1 MRRQMDLDQLRHI
14 FVQEAEDG
22 LSAMEDALLALESRP
37 EDSEPINEIFRF
49 AHTIKGGAGM
59 VGFESVAEYAHK
71 VEDALSLI
79 RDGAITV
86 TPARITA
93 LLQIVDVLREMVAVA
108 ALGKATP
115 VRAADLALLQQLS
128 PDGVVVDDTPA
139 DPDVA
144 DENDTFTGGG
154 VRRTAARSL
163 RVDMI
168 KLDGLLNLSGEIA
181 VAKGR
186 LMQSIAANGA
196 GRNDMAAAEEMERLL
211 TSLHEFVMTMRLV
224 PLGPSFRQHLRT
236 VRDIAAS
243 QGKLVRVLL
252 EGEDVEVDASI
263 VEQLRDPLS
272 HLVRNAVDH
281 GIEHPAARRD
291 AGKDPCG
298 TITLHAR
305 HERGLVIIEVR
316 DDGRGMSRDRI
327 VETAERRGV
336 VTAGENLTDAQVFAL
351 TMAPGFSTASEVTAV
366 SGRGVGMDVVRR
378 NIEAVR
384 GAIEI
389 ASPPDQ
395 GTTIRLR
402 LPLTVA
408 IIDGFVVGVND
419 ERYVIPVDAVIEC
432 LTLPDDDR
440 RRPTGVLRLR
450 GEALPYIRLRHV
462 LEVEGDT
469 APARES
475 VVVIHSAGF
484 QAGLV
489 VDHLFGETQAVL
501 KPLPS
506 CFGDVPG
513 VSGTTI
519 MGDGRVAL
527 ILDVSTV
534 LEQATILSLAQP
546 AELPS

>member
-1 MRRQMDLDQLRHI
+1 MDLDQLRHI

-59 VGFESVAEYAHK
+59 VGFESVAAYAHK

-128 PDGVVVDDTPA
+128 PDGVVLDDAPA

-144 DENDTFTGGG
+144 DDSDAFTGGG
-154 VRRTAARSL
+154 VRRPAARSL

-196 GRNDMAAAEEMERLL
+196 GRNDMGAAEEMERLL

-243 QGKLVRVLL
+243 QGKLVRVSL

-263 VEQLRDPLS
+263 VEQLRDPLT

-316 DDGRGMSRDRI
+316 DDGRGMNRDRI

-462 LEVEGDT
+462 LEVDGDA

-527 ILDVSTV
+527 ILDVGTV
-534 LEQATILSLAQP
+534 LEQATILSLAHP
-546 AELPS
+546 PELPS

>member
-1 MRRQMDLDQLRHI
+1 MDLDQLRHI

>member
-1 MRRQMDLDQLRHI
+1 MDLDQLRHI

-22 LSAMEDALLALESRP
+22 LSSMEDALLALESRP
-37 EDSEPINEIFRF
+37 EDPEPINEVFRF

-59 VGFESVAEYAHK
+59 VGFDAVAEYAHK

-79 RDGAITV
+79 RDGAIAV

-93 LLQIVDVLREMVAVA
+93 LLHIVDVLREMLAVS
-108 ALGKATP
+108 ALGKATSIRP
-115 VRAADLALLQQLS
+115 SDLTLLQQLT
-128 PDGVVVDDTPA
+128 PDGIVSE
-139 DPDVA
+139 DPQSDLDVA
-144 DENDTFTGGG
+144 DDADVFSGGAAK
-154 VRRTAARSL
+154 RTAARSL
-163 RVDMI
+163 RVDML

-186 LMQSIAANGA
+186 LMQSAAANSAQSG
-196 GRNDMAAAEEMERLL
+196 DMAAAEEMERLL
-211 TSLHEFVMTMRLV
+211 TSLHELVMTMRLV
-224 PLGPSFRQHLRT
+224 PLGASFRQHLRT
-236 VRDIAAS
+236 VRDIAAD
-243 QGKLVRVLL
+243 QGKLARVVI

-263 VEQLRDPLS
+263 VEQLRDPLT

-281 GIEHPAARRD
+281 GIEHPAARRE

-316 DDGRGMSRDRI
+316 DDGRGMNRDRI
-327 VETAERRGV
+327 IETAQRRGV
-336 VTAGENLTDAQVFAL
+336 LTNAENLTDTQVFAL
-351 TMAPGFSTASEVTAV
+351 TMAPGFSTATEVTSV

-378 NIEAVR
+378 NVESVR
-384 GAIEI
+384 GAIDI
-389 ASPPDQ
+389 ASRP
-395 GTTIRLR
+395 GEGATIRLR

-408 IIDGFVVGVND
+408 IIDGFVVGVNE

-432 LTLPDDDR
+432 LTLPEDDR

-450 GEALPYIRLRHV
+450 DEALPYIRLRHV
-462 LEVEGDT
+462 LDVQGAE
-469 APARES
+469 APSRES
-475 VVVIHSAGF
+475 VVVIHAGGF

-506 CFGDVPG
+506 CFGAVPG

-527 ILDVSTV
+527 ILDVGTV

-546 AELPS
+546 VDIAS